1 MGKIKLLD
9 NNTIEKIAAG
19 EIIERPSSI
28 VKELLENALDAGSE
42 NIAIE
47 IKNGGKTYIR
57 ITDDGVGIEEDD
69 LDLAFKRHSTSKIGS
84 LDDLYKIRSLGFRG
98 EALASISTVA
108 KMEVM
113 TKTRKAMGGT
123 HAIVE
128 EGKIISKET
137 IGSPNGTTMIVKDL
151 FYNLPVRE
159 RFLKSDL
166 IEGNHISDII
176 YKTILGSLESSIK
189 FIKDNKIVL
198 KTSRN
203 NNMKDHIYSILGKD
217 FSENLI
223 SIKGETKDFKIKGY
237 FSNNKLYR
245 SNRSHQYIY
254 VNNRYINNKSITNII
269 EKKYRSIIPLNRF
282 PVFILF
288 IDIDP
293 GIIDINIHPTKQEIN
308 FVNQIELIEKID
320 HLLEAYLYDAI
331 SIPKIKFK
339 NKEKTSK
346 EDSIPLLYEKS
357 INPENNLENDIMI
370 KDFTNTNDL
379 MYNDI
384 QENNSSYT
392 RSHDYMFSINKD
404 NLSNDK
410 KLVKEKYIYEEAD
423 KEKNNTNDILS
434 NLDPIGVVFDTYI
447 LGEDKLNQKIYFI
460 DQHAAHER
468 IMYEK
473 YLQEF
478 NEESIVSQ
486 QLLAPEIINFT
497 SIEMDKFLT
506 NKEIFIKLGFDVSEF
521 GTNSVAIRS
530 VPLVFG
536 QPNVKTLF
544 YDLLDNLDIDT
555 NINSNYETRVNKIM
569 KMACTNAIKAGDKM
583 SEIEILS
590 LFHQL
595 KETENP
601 NSCPHGR
608 PTILEMS
615 KKDIE
620 KAFLRIV

>member
-113 TKTRKAMGGT
+113 TKTRKAIAGI

-137 IGSPNGTTMIVKDL
+137 IGSPKGTTMIVKDL

-166 IEGNHISDII
+166 IEGNHITDII

-320 HLLEAYLYDAI
+320 DLLEAYLYDAI

-346 EDSIPLLYEKS
+346 EDSLPLLYEKK
-357 INPENNLENDIMI
+357 INPENDLENDIMI

-384 QENNSSYT
+384 RENDSSYT
-392 RSHDYMFSINKD
+392 SSHDYKFSINKD

-410 KLVKEKYIYEEAD
+410 KLAKEKYICEEAD

-536 QPNVKTLF
+536 EPNVKSLF

>member
-113 TKTRKAMGGT
+113 TKTRKAIGGT

-137 IGSPNGTTMIVKDL
+137 IGSPKGTTMIVKDL

-166 IEGNHISDII
+166 IEGNHITDII

-217 FSENLI
+217 FSKNLI

-320 HLLEAYLYDAI
+320 DLLEAYLYDAI

-384 QENNSSYT
+384 QGNDSSYT
-392 RSHDYMFSINKD
+392 SSHDYKFSINKD

-410 KLVKEKYIYEEAD
+410 KLAKEIYICEEAD

-536 QPNVKTLF
+536 EPNVKSLF

>member
-423 KEKNNTNDILS
+423 KKKNNTNDILS

>member
-113 TKTRKAMGGT
+113 TKTRNAIGGT

-137 IGSPNGTTMIVKDL
+137 IGSPKGTTMIVKDL

-320 HLLEAYLYDAI
+320 HLLETYLYDAI

-392 RSHDYMFSINKD
+392 SSHDYKFSINKD

-410 KLVKEKYIYEEAD
+410 KLSKEKYICEEAD
-423 KEKNNTNDILS
+423 EEKSNTNDILS

-536 QPNVKTLF
+536 EPNVKSLF
-544 YDLLDNLDIDT
+544 CDLLDNLDINT

>member
-113 TKTRKAMGGT
+113 TKTRKAIGGT

-137 IGSPNGTTMIVKDL
+137 IGSPKGTTMIVKDL

-166 IEGNHISDII
+166 IEGNHITDII

-217 FSENLI
+217 FSKNLI

-320 HLLEAYLYDAI
+320 DLLEAYLYDAI

-384 QENNSSYT
+384 QGNDSSYT
-392 RSHDYMFSINKD
+392 SSHDYKFSINKD

-410 KLVKEKYIYEEAD
+410 KLAKEIYICEEAD

-434 NLDPIGVVFDTYI
+434 NLDPIRVVFDTYI

-536 QPNVKTLF
+536 EPNVKSLF

>member
-113 TKTRKAMGGT
+113 TKTRKAIAGI

-137 IGSPNGTTMIVKDL
+137 IGSPKGTTMIVKDL

-166 IEGNHISDII
+166 IEGNQITDII

-320 HLLEAYLYDAI
+320 DLLEAYLYDAI

-346 EDSIPLLYEKS
+346 EDSLPLLYEKK
-357 INPENNLENDIMI
+357 INPENDLENDIMI

-384 QENNSSYT
+384 RENDSSYT
-392 RSHDYMFSINKD
+392 SSHDYKFSINKD

-410 KLVKEKYIYEEAD
+410 KLAKEKYICEEAD

-536 QPNVKTLF
+536 EPNVKSLF

-555 NINSNYETRVNKIM
+555 NINSNYETKVNKIM